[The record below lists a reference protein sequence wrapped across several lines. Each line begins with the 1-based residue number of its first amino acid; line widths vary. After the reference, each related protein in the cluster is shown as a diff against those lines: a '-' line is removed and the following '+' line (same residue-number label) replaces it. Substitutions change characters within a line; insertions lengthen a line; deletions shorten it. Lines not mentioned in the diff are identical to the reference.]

1 MCPCF
6 IQCSSKHVGICTTY
20 LFLQFSIQGPYSW
33 AICTNRF
40 NCCSKKSLFTGY
52 QEDWI
57 SRFCPCCLE
66 LPRHFQVSHWH
77 HACEAYVAP
86 EIHEVSCLIFFFVC
100 TFHACWLFFE
110 FSFVW
115 IEKKLSFQ
123 GCFTMLWRNAV
134 TSFKRSTIMAK
145 SSAQPAFVTLI
156 VGWPSTSVFSQ
167 RETKILIFILGIL

>member
-6 IQCSSKHVGICTTY
+6 IQRSSKHAGICTTY

-77 HACEAYVAP
+77 HACEAYIAP
-86 EIHEVSCLIFFFVC
+86 EIHEVIYLFNILFRLYFSCLLIILWVQFCVDWDEVEFPG
-100 TFHACWLFFE
+100 LFYD
-110 FSFVW
+110 
-115 IEKKLSFQ
+115 
-123 GCFTMLWRNAV
+123 
-134 TSFKRSTIMAK
+134 IMK
-145 SSAQPAFVTLI
+145 
-156 VGWPSTSVFSQ
+156 
-167 RETKILIFILGIL
+167 ECCYIL